1 MSKLFLANM
10 NRLFKSKS
18 FIITASAMFVFGII
32 SIIMVKQD
40 NINLLHQDR
49 ADKAFGGYIMP
60 VCILLAFVCSTF
72 YGEEYDGTIR
82 NKLNVGNT
90 RFQVY
95 TSQYI
100 SCFVAGVAMCFSF
113 LIPTVLLGEMML
125 GGFYTKASYLFS
137 YFISS
142 IALTAA
148 CASIY
153 CLMIT
158 IAAKKS
164 AGMALTIFIMLI
176 VMWIGRQLQISLFE
190 IPDKTFHPVMENGEL
205 TSAYIDNPLYPTG
218 VKRTILKYAYDIL
231 PSTQSW
237 QITYFPQNSVPI
249 YHSLKLAAFS
259 VIVAA
264 AAFLVGIKVF
274 EQKDLK

>member
-1 MSKLFLANM
+1 MTKLIIANLE
-10 NRLFKSKS
+10 RLRKNIL
-18 FIITASAMFVFGII
+18 FIFCIAALFVFGII

-100 SCFVAGVAMCFSF
+100 SCFVAGAAMCFSF

-176 VMWIGRQLQISLFE
+176 VMWIGRQLQISLFK

-205 TSAYIDNPLYPTG
+205 TSAYINNPLYPTG

-237 QITYFPQNSVPI
+237 QITYFSQNSVPI
-249 YHSLKLAAFS
+249 EHSLKLAVFS
-259 VIVAA
+259 VIVAS

>member
-1 MSKLFLANM
+1 MSKLLSANLE
-10 NRLFKSKS
+10 RLRKNNL
-18 FIITASAMFVFGII
+18 FIFCIAVMFVFGII

-40 NINLLHQDR
+40 NIRLLHQDK
-49 ADKAFGGYIMP
+49 ADKVFGGYIMP

-72 YGEEYDGTIR
+72 CGEEYDGTIR
-82 NKLNVGNT
+82 NKLTVGNT

-100 SCFVAGVAMCFSF
+100 SCFAAGAAMCFSF
-113 LIPTVLLGEMML
+113 LIPTVLLGEIML

-153 CLMIT
+153 CLTIT

-176 VMWIGRQLQISLFE
+176 VMWIGRQLQIALFE
-190 IPDKTFHPVMENGEL
+190 IPVKTFHPVMENGGLVSE
-205 TSAYIDNPLYPTG
+205 YIDNPLYPTG
-218 VKRTILKYAYDIL
+218 VKRTILEYAYDIL

-237 QITYFPQNSVPI
+237 QITYFAQNSVPI
-249 YHSLKLAAFS
+249 EHSLKLAVFS

-264 AAFLVGIKVF
+264 AAFLAGIRVF